1 MPAVTSSNGEQHSIQ
16 FLRRLAAGTAHD
28 LNNILLVVIGCA
40 EMSLDD
46 ESLSPYTRKRMHDIL
61 AASAR
66 AAALTRQ
73 FLTLGRPSA
82 APLAAVDVAG
92 LLSSFESLLRLVVGE
107 HIRLQLDPGP
117 APLWVL
123 SDAGQLEQV
132 LLNLALNARDAMPM
146 GGTLTVAASFVAGAR
161 GRLTVSDTGAGIDP
175 AIKDR
180 IYEPYVTTKHDGDHS
195 GLGLAVVRSIVE
207 QLGGAI
213 DVTTTEGAG
222 TTFAIDLPL
231 TEGCGAP
238 SPPAPGP
245 DH

>member
-1 MPAVTSSNGEQHSIQ
+1 MSSSDSEQHSIE

-40 EMSLDD
+40 ELSLDD
-46 ESLSPYTRKRMHDIL
+46 DSLSPYTRKRMHDIL
-61 AASAR
+61 AATAR

-73 FLTLGRPSA
+73 FLTLGRPPA
-82 APLAAVDVAG
+82 VPLAAVDVAA

-123 SDAGQLEQV
+123 SDSSHLEQV

-146 GGTLTVAASFVAGAR
+146 GGTLTLTAGLVSGAR
-161 GRLTVSDTGAGIDP
+161 GRLTVSDTGGGIDP
-175 AIKDR
+175 TIRDK
-180 IYEPYVTTKHDGDHS
+180 IYEPYVTTKDNGDHS

-213 DVTTTEGAG
+213 DVTTTVGAG

-231 TEGCGAP
+231 AAGSSVPVIT
-238 SPPAPGP
+238 S
-245 DH
+245 